1 MAADNNYQEAIETPA
16 LVTDDAL
23 SYHNKGIQSDN
34 VTVSSKQP
42 TLRQFKSN
50 AFSAKSQPVVVE
62 EEVAPLPPP
71 IVSPDGTQWYYQIS
85 TIEQLFQSVVTYVP
99 ETDRNFKKVKF
110 VGANSSVGIYK
121 RSQGYYPIY
130 LFDTTQIAE
139 MRNFELNDKLT
150 IGGGC
155 TITMLLDTLLKIQKE
170 NFPKP
175 AEMSDPIRVDDDLKY
190 TDDKVHFDNNEAD
203 KPLITKVTDY
213 MQRVA
218 STILRNI
225 VSIAGNIAM
234 EAIFGFA
241 SDLAMCLY
249 LAGSTLKVWSNGAN
263 GPQSQILTIP
273 QFFDFTKSNDNTLFL
288 IQEIYINISDLI
300 GASAVNGSGGYKI
313 AKRLELSHAIVNG
326 GCFIETV
333 NNNAAF
339 KARVA
344 FTLTKH
350 VLPKDFGVSSK
361 IIPFAEYTDTITFIE
376 SQVPPLSLEIIQNIY
391 ATFTKENEK
400 LHQSEIYDKTI
411 HQSKQLIDQLFVKF
425 LLQVCKKAGLPNA
438 ASIPNTDLQDIF
450 QIRRSQLS
458 EGSQTFNV
466 YKSVASEPIVK
477 AEALIQAQGRA
488 YYTWNNI
495 NLNKN
500 CLSANYLL
508 GNLGFKSFLV
518 DVEKIEKD
526 FPGVYVL
533 TAETIIDALR
543 NVNQSPFE
551 ALAEPDDYEYIIGK
565 SDVANPTFLVKYWD
579 MKELPYVEKTQPIP
593 GSRWI
598 AKDYTLFA
606 GQPIA
611 LLLSEDEVSLQN
623 ALDAIYHTYS
633 DYVAFSP
640 SSCTLLVP
648 NSSDN
653 NNNDSA
659 SAETT
664 YKSYNYPIVD
674 FDEAIKEN
682 IQINQEGFVTKIT
695 TENICYDDPSIDWS
709 SYHDV
714 FTGTAHSG
722 GQLHLYMEP
731 QSCIAEPLDNGGVK
745 LLCSTQSPISIQ
757 GAIASMLNLPS
768 AKVNVEIIRL
778 GGGFGGKTVQSYT
791 TACAAAAASYIYKR
805 QVRVALDRNTDLTI
819 TGGRHPYQGTY
830 KAAFNFDTKIVEAI
844 ELSYNSRGGYSQD
857 CTPIVTSVAVANS
870 FNCYFTHKFYAYVN
884 AFYTNTISNTAFRSF
899 GVVQSQFLHETAY
912 EEICDAYT
920 LKHNANRH
928 SSIEKYLEYQTAIY
942 NNRYDIRLKNFFV
955 DGKKLPYGKRDLE
968 HVHMTKIWQAKSF
981 KESFDA
987 WTAETIAFN
996 AKSNTKKRGIGI
1008 MPMLY
1013 SISFNL
1019 VSLMQGEA
1027 SIAVKT
1033 DGSVLLIVGCV
1044 DMGQGINTKLI
1055 QAAAQKLNLPSSY
1068 VSIPETTTN
1077 TPPNPEDTGASTG
1090 TDLNGG
1096 AVLAATNQLKQELKP
1111 RFHKYYNII
1120 NIGDPEK
1127 GIEPKPIWPNQ
1138 QPGDWNPNTLFTEI
1152 CQRPKKG
1159 TGFYYPNFIVK
1170 NAQTKRVGEIDREI
1184 RNNDLPPEKKDPLLL
1199 ERQELMESINT
1210 ALFQRKKLWALLCSK
1225 LNEDRAQLLF
1235 SGHSNVPD
1243 VTGIDP
1249 KTGRGDP
1256 DMYQNYA
1263 ASICQ
1268 VEVDT
1273 LTGEINFRKAHVI
1286 YDAGESLNPAIDM
1299 GQIEGAFIQGCG
1311 LMTSEE
1317 VDYSADGF
1325 NTTNTTWEY
1334 KPYFGKSIPQYF
1346 KVQMYPTSAEEVDE
1360 VNEVEYL
1367 NFRKER
1373 AKKYMGTNG
1382 GKVMSSKSTG
1392 EPPLVIGIAL
1402 FQAIRDAL
1410 RYYKD
1415 DLYFR
1420 GKLKED
1426 NQVFT
1431 FADSPATVTK
1441 IAKQARRIR
1450 KSAGVDPSGS
1460 SALF

>member
-1 MAADNNYQEAIETPA
+1 MAADNNYQEATETPP

-23 SYHNKGIQSDN
+23 SYFNKGIQSDN
-34 VTVSSKQP
+34 VIVSSKKP
-42 TLRQFKSN
+42 SKRHFKSK
-50 AFSAKSQPVVVE
+50 AFSANGEE
-62 EEVAPLPPP
+62 EEVVLSSAPIPPP
-71 IVSPDGTQWYYQIS
+71 IVSPDGTQWFYEIS
-85 TIEQLFQSVVTYVP
+85 TIEQLFQSVAVVP
-99 ETDRNFKKVKF
+99 EEERNFKKVKF

-130 LFDTTQIAE
+130 LFDTTQIKE
-139 MRNFELNDKLT
+139 MRNFDLKANHLT

-155 TITMLLDTLLKIQKE
+155 TITMLLNTLLKIQKE
-170 NFPKP
+170 KFPKP
-175 AEMSDPIRVDDDLKY
+175 PEMSDPIRVDDDLKY
-190 TDDKVHFDNNEAD
+190 TDDQVHFDNNEAD

-249 LAGSTLKVWSNGAN
+249 LADSKLKVWSNGAN
-263 GPQSQILTIP
+263 GLQSQILTIP
-273 QFFDFTKSNDNTLFL
+273 QFFDFTKANDNTLFL
-288 IQEIYINISDLI
+288 IQEIYIDINKLI
-300 GASAVNGSGGYKI
+300 DTSALNGSGGYKI

-326 GCFIETV
+326 GCVIETV
-333 NNNAAF
+333 NNAF
-339 KARVA
+339 QARVA
-344 FTLTKH
+344 FTLTKD
-350 VLPKDFGVSSK
+350 VSPTDFGVSSK
-361 IIPFAEYTDTITFIE
+361 IIPFAEYKDTITFIE
-376 SQVPPLSLEIIQNIY
+376 SQVPPLSVEIIQNIY
-391 ATFTKENEK
+391 TTFVKENEK
-400 LHQSEIYDKTI
+400 LHQSENDNPTLV
-411 HQSKQLIDQLFVKF
+411 QSKQLINQLFVKF
-425 LLQVCKKAGLPNA
+425 LLQVYKKVQPSLPNA
-438 ASIPNTDLQDIF
+438 ASISNTDLQDIF

-477 AEALIQAQGRA
+477 AEALIQSQGRA

-508 GNLGFKSFLV
+508 GNSGFKSFLV
-518 DVEKIEKD
+518 NFKKIEKE
-526 FPGVYVL
+526 FEGVYVL
-533 TAETIIDALR
+533 TAETIIDALKD
-543 NVNQSPFE
+543 VNKSPFE
-551 ALAEPDDYEYIIGK
+551 DLVEPTDVEYIIGK

-623 ALDAIYHTYS
+623 ALDAIYHNYEDFVT
-633 DYVAFSP
+633 FSP

-653 NNNDSA
+653 NDDS

-682 IQINQEGFVTKIT
+682 IQINQAGYVTKIT
-695 TENICYDDPSIDWS
+695 TANICYKNPSIDWS

-714 FTGTAHSG
+714 FTGTAQSG

-757 GAIASMLNLPS
+757 GSIASMLNLPS
-768 AKVNVEIIRL
+768 AKVNVEVIRL

-857 CTPIVTSVAVANS
+857 CTPVVTSVAVANS

-912 EEICDAYT
+912 EQICDAYT
-920 LKHNANRH
+920 LKHNANRL
-928 SSIEKYLEYQTAIY
+928 SSPEDYLEYQKSIY

-955 DGKKLPYGKRDLE
+955 DGKKLPYGTRGLE
-968 HVHMTKIWQAKSF
+968 HVHMTKIWKADSF
-981 KESFDA
+981 KASFDA

-1027 SIAVKT
+1027 SISVKT
-1033 DGSVLLIVGCV
+1033 DGSVILIVGCV

-1077 TPPNPEDTGASTG
+1077 TPPNPEGTGASTG

-1096 AVLAATNQLKQELKP
+1096 AVLAATKPLKQELKKW
-1111 RFHKYYNII
+1111 FHKYYNKI
-1120 NIGDPEK
+1120 N
-1127 GIEPKPIWPNQ
+1127 GIAPYTKPKSLWPNQ

-1159 TGFYYPNFIVK
+1159 TGFYYPNFMVK
-1170 NAQTKRVGEIDREI
+1170 NDDTKRVGKIDRKI
-1184 RNNDLPPEKKDPLLL
+1184 RNNNLSPEKKDLLL
-1199 ERQELMESINT
+1199 VERQTLMKSINT
-1210 ALFQRKKLWALLCSK
+1210 ALMQRKKLWALLCSK
-1225 LNEDRAQLLF
+1225 LNNDRAQLLF

-1243 VTGIDP
+1243 VTGINA

-1346 KVQMYPTSAEEVDE
+1346 KVQMYPTSAKEVKE

-1367 NFRKER
+1367 NFRKQR
-1373 AKKYMGTNG
+1373 ANQYMGTNG

-1426 NQVFT
+1426 NQVYT

-1441 IAKQARRIR
+1441 IAEQARNIRI
-1450 KSAGVDPSGS
+1450 SAGVDPSGS
-1460 SALF
+1460 GALF